1 MWYNEISKYFSNLL
15 EIILEKLNKRVSVMK
30 KLKKSVI
37 FIIVMLVVIGSIIG
51 VVLFMKN
58 KNDKDLI
65 QFQQAIENEIKP
77 VNEQAEIP
85 EFISSF
91 RNSYSFEVISIE
103 ESSDSFTYKG
113 KVLLT
118 YADVSDELVNYVNS
132 LENTTFDEEKI
143 SKDVAEIISKADSK
157 VDECEMY
164 FVKNG
169 EEMQPVFTE
178 EIIDKMYG
186 GIYSSYYNM
195 LDEIATMTEGSE

>member
-1 MWYNEISKYFSNLL
+1 
-15 EIILEKLNKRVSVMK
+15 MK

>member
-1 MWYNEISKYFSNLL
+1 
-15 EIILEKLNKRVSVMK
+15 
-30 KLKKSVI
+30 
-37 FIIVMLVVIGSIIG
+37 MLVVIGSIIG

-91 RNSYSFEVISIE
+91 RNTYSFEVISIE

-157 VDECEMY
+157 VEECEMY
-164 FVKNG
+164 FVKNS

-195 LDEIATMTEGSE
+195 LDEIAIMTEGSE